1 MARLSFPGYEYQ
13 VQSVH
18 VNPYLSRPLFSCAGR
33 DVIALTNNLIGKYMT
48 ALDLKLPRHLYTEA
62 LNEDGKVTDVTYLH
76 DRLIN
81 WFDHGKGLQNLCQSV
96 YENELDDIAGW
107 EEEQLMLL
115 EEQWLEIESG
125 EDDDDNE
132 EQYHLACDAVTR
144 EADERRAV
152 AESQMGQRYSEIEQ
166 LVSRCAEHIEE
177 HAPETHASHAAEYTL
192 AVILIVV
199 VTFVLL

>member
-1 MARLSFPGYEYQ
+1 
-13 VQSVH
+13 
-18 VNPYLSRPLFSCAGR
+18 
-33 DVIALTNNLIGKYMT
+33 MT
-48 ALDLKLPRHLYTEA
+48 VLDLKLPRHLYRET
-62 LNEDGKVTDVTYLH
+62 LDEDGGVADVTYLH

-81 WFDHGKGLQNLCQSV
+81 WFDHGKGLQNLCQTV
-96 YENELDDIAGW
+96 YEKELDDIAGW
-107 EEEQLMLL
+107 EEQQLMLL

-132 EQYHLACDAVTR
+132 EQYHLACDAVTL

-199 VTFVLL
+199 LTFVLL